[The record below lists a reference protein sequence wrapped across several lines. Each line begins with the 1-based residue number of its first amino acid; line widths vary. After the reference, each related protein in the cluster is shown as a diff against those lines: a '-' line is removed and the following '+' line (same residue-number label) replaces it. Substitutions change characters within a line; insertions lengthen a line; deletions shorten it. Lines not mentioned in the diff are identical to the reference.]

1 MHPCSDHRPEETIA
15 AHYEEAVQWRRQLHR
30 NPQPAWLEFYS
41 TGFVAEKLA
50 EWGYDLQLGKDI
62 IAADKRV
69 VVPDS
74 KTLEAE
80 YARAVASGI
89 KEQFVAPAR
98 GGYTGV
104 VGVLRGA
111 LPGPTVGLRFD
122 IDSLEIL
129 ESSDPFHRPVA
140 EGFASQ
146 IPGYGH
152 MCGHDV
158 HTAMGLLLARHF
170 AENRESL
177 RGTVKFLFQPNEENL
192 GGASAMV
199 ENKVVDDLDFLFG
212 GHVGIYVGQAGQIAM
227 NVRSFM
233 ALSRFEVIYRGR
245 SAHAG
250 LSPND
255 GKNALLGACAAVTN
269 LYAIARHADGA
280 SRVNVGV
287 MHAGTT
293 WNIIPDRAYFRMETR
308 GMTDEINE
316 FMVEKAMEVLE
327 GAATMYDLGLEIK
340 PAATALSAE
349 SSPELIELGTSIAEK
364 LPSVTEVIQEAAFN
378 ASEDMTV
385 MMKRVQDRGG
395 KSLFVL
401 FGTPVGGGH
410 HSTTFDVDEQVIQT
424 GAEFLAAMQQEV
436 STSSPQLFMSLWDT
450 GKP

>member
-1 MHPCSDHRPEETIA
+1 MSPLDRRPEETIA

-50 EWGYDLQLGKDI
+50 EWGYDLLLGKDI

-69 VVPDS
+69 VVPDQQ
-74 KTLEAE
+74 TLEAE
-80 YARAVASGI
+80 YDRAIGSGI

-104 VGVLRGA
+104 VGVLKGA
-111 LPGPTVGLRFD
+111 LPGPAVGFRFD
-122 IDSLEIL
+122 IDSLEIP
-129 ESSDPFHRPVA
+129 ESSDPSHRPA
-140 EGFASQ
+140 AQGFISQ
-146 IPGYGH
+146 NPGYAH

-158 HTAMGLLLARHF
+158 HTAMGLLLAAHF

-177 RGTVKFLFQPNEENL
+177 RGTVKFVFQPNEENL
-192 GGASAMV
+192 GGAVAMV
-199 ENKVVDDLDFLFG
+199 EKKVLDDLDFLFG
-212 GHVGIYVGQAGQIAM
+212 GHVGINMQQVGQIAM
-227 NVRSFM
+227 SVKSFM
-233 ALSRFEVIYRGR
+233 ALSRFEVTYRGR
-245 SAHAG
+245 AAHAA
-250 LSPND
+250 LRPNE

-287 MHAGTT
+287 MQAGTA
-293 WNIIPDRAYFRMETR
+293 WNIIPDKACFRMETR
-308 GMTDEINE
+308 GVTNEINE
-316 FMVEKAMEVLE
+316 FMARKAREVLE
-327 GAATMYDLGLEIK
+327 GAAKMYDLALEIK

-364 LPSVTEVIQEAAFN
+364 LPSTVQVIQETAFN
-378 ASEDMTV
+378 ASEDVTV
-385 MMKRVQDRGG
+385 MMERVQSRGG
-395 KSLFVL
+395 SALFVL

-410 HSTTFDVDEQVIQT
+410 HSTTFDVDEEVIRN

-436 STSSPQLFMSLWDT
+436 TR
-450 GKP
+450 KA

>member
-15 AHYEEAVQWRRQLHR
+15 AHYAEAVQWRRQLHR
-30 NPQPAWLEFYS
+30 NPQPAWLEFYA

-50 EWGYDLQLGKDI
+50 EWGYDLQFGKDI
-62 IAADKRV
+62 IAADRRM

-74 KTLEAE
+74 QTLEVE
-80 YARAVASGI
+80 YDRAIATGV

-129 ESSDPFHRPVA
+129 ESSDPSHRPA
-140 EGFASQ
+140 EQGFVSQ
-146 IPGYGH
+146 IPGYAH

-158 HTAMGLLLARHF
+158 HTAMGLLLAMHF

-192 GGASAMV
+192 GGAMAMV
-199 ENKVVDDLDFLFG
+199 ENKVVDDLDFLLG
-212 GHVGIYVGQAGQIAM
+212 GHVGINLKQVGQIGM
-227 NVRSFM
+227 DVRSFM
-233 ALSRFEVIYRGR
+233 AMSRFEVTYSGR
-245 SAHAG
+245 SAHAA
-250 LSPND
+250 LRPND
-255 GKNALLGACAAVTN
+255 GKNALLGACAAATN

-287 MHAGTT
+287 MQAGTT

-308 GMTDEINE
+308 GLTDEIND

-327 GAATMYDLGLEIK
+327 GAAKMYGLGLEIK
-340 PAATALSAE
+340 PAATALSAK
-349 SSPELIELGTSIAEK
+349 SSPELLELGTSIAEK
-364 LPSVTEVIQEAAFN
+364 LPSVTEVIQETAFN
-378 ASEDMTV
+378 ASEDVTV
-385 MMKRVQDRGG
+385 MMQRVQDRGG
-395 KSLFVL
+395 KALFVM

-410 HSTTFDVDEQVIQT
+410 HSATFDVDEQVIQT

-436 STSSPQLFMSLWDT
+436 STRSPQRH
-450 GKP
+450 

>member
-1 MHPCSDHRPEETIA
+1 
-15 AHYEEAVQWRRQLHR
+15 
-30 NPQPAWLEFYS
+30 
-41 TGFVAEKLA
+41 VAEKLA
-50 EWGYDLQLGKDI
+50 EWGYDVQLGKDI
-62 IAADKRV
+62 ISADKRM

-80 YARAVASGI
+80 YARAISSGI
-89 KEQFVAPAR
+89 KEHFIAPAR

-111 LPGPTVGLRFD
+111 LPGPAVGLRFD

-129 ESSDPFHRPVA
+129 ESSDPSHRPA
-140 EGFASQ
+140 AQGFVSQ

-177 RGTVKFLFQPNEENL
+177 RGAVKFLFQPNEENL
-192 GGASAMV
+192 GGAVAMV
-199 ENKVVDDLDFLFG
+199 ENMVVDDLDFLLG
-212 GHVGIYVGQAGQIAM
+212 GHVGMNLEQVGQIGM
-227 NVRSFM
+227 RVGNFM
-233 ALSRFEVIYRGR
+233 ALSRFEVTYRGS

-250 LSPND
+250 LRPNE
-255 GKNALLGACAAVTN
+255 GKNALLGACAAATN

-308 GMTDEINE
+308 GLTDEIND
-316 FMVEKAMEVLE
+316 FMVEKAMDVLE

-340 PAATALSAE
+340 TAATALSAE
-349 SSPELIELGTSIAEK
+349 SSPELVELGTSIAEK
-364 LPSVTEVIQEAAFN
+364 LPLVTEVVQEAVFN
-378 ASEDMTV
+378 ASEDVTV

-395 KSLFVL
+395 KALFVL

-436 STSSPQLFMSLWDT
+436 SSRSPQ
-450 GKP
+450 